1 MKKVKAFLAL
11 SLFLAAMALPVFQA
25 QSQDGDP
32 MLCYTGRLGEVGTWK
47 EGSCI
52 EHETINHCGFCVPST
67 VE

>member
-1 MKKVKAFLAL
+1 MRKIKTLVAL
-11 SLFLAAMALPVFQA
+11 SVFLAAMALPAF
-25 QSQDGDP
+25 QSQDGGP
-32 MLCYTGRLGEVGTWK
+32 MLCYTGRLGEAGTWK